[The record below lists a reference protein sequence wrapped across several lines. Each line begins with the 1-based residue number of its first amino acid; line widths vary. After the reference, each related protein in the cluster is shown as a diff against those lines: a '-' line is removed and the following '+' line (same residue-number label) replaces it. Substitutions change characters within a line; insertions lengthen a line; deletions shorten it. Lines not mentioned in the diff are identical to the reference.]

1 MKTEKSNNAH
11 LPYLVIG
18 IVGVLIVIGLV
29 WWLQNRQAAPQKAQ
43 SGTLK
48 SNINTALASAPAG
61 ANPPN
66 FRGAAN
72 SPIVLEEFADYQCPT
87 CAKVHPVLSQIASE
101 YGSRIK
107 FVYRSFPLTSI
118 HDKSY
123 DAAVAAEAAGLQGK
137 FWDMQNQLF
146 QNQSKWSSSMDHRTL
161 FADYAKLIGLDV
173 EKFKT
178 DSAGLL
184 TKSRVDAD
192 LARASAAR
200 LSGTPSLFLNGSPID
215 VAQISVDRLRSI
227 IEEELKRFQAAQSQG
242 SAPQK

>member
-1 MKTEKSNNAH
+1 
-11 LPYLVIG
+11 
-18 IVGVLIVIGLV
+18 LV
-29 WWLQNRQAAPQKAQ
+29 WWLQNHQAAPQKAQ
-43 SGTLK
+43 SGALK
-48 SNINTALASAPAG
+48 PSINTALASAPVG

-118 HDKSY
+118 HDK
-123 DAAVAAEAAGLQGK
+123 
-137 FWDMQNQLF
+137 
-146 QNQSKWSSSMDHRTL
+146 WSSSMDHRTL

-200 LSGTPSLFLNGSPID
+200 LNGTPSLFLNGSPID
-215 VAQISVDRLRSI
+215 VAQITVDRLRQI
-227 IEEELKRFQAAQSQG
+227 IEEELKRFQATQSQG